1 MNTLSYCFSK
11 ASALALSEEHTRLLD
26 AKTLIPKNCILS
38 NFKYDQAR
46 LILRFSFQRRWG

>member
-1 MNTLSYCFSK
+1 MNTLSYCFRK